1 MARDSVISLSRCLG
15 WPECCLPRGLPS
27 ISRWH
32 TDPKL
37 MSPHHRDPTDGAN
50 AVAKIFILSSL
61 TSCTSIVKMPIIT
74 LCPLRTFFFK
84 WECYFHAKKDA
95 DFFLPCVFL
104 FSMKWFC
111 LFNFKIMNE
120 TLITTCSWIYV
131 KIIFIS
137 KCIACT
143 SFYKNYSI
151 K

>member
-1 MARDSVISLSRCLG
+1 MCLLKLTRASDIG
-15 WPECCLPRGLPS
+15 QVLIVWGDGTRLCHLALKVFGVTGVLLAPG
-27 ISRWH
+27 IAFYKWH

-84 WECYFHAKKDA
+84 WECYFHANKDA
-95 DFFLPCVFL
+95 DFLLPCVFL

-111 LFNFKIMNE
+111 LFNFKIMYE
-120 TLITTCSWIYV
+120 ALITTCS
-131 KIIFIS
+131 
-137 KCIACT
+137 
-143 SFYKNYSI
+143 
-151 K
+151 